1 MFREA
6 EVSISTL
13 ERKKKVV
20 SMQQRD
26 ANTFEVGATWAEK
39 PEKRGKRAVVFHLTQ
54 ENALR
59 WPDQWAL
66 CLALVPTRQEMYNMV
81 KLVLHI

>member
-13 ERKKKVV
+13 ERKTKVV

-26 ANTFEVGATWAEK
+26 ANTFEVGAT
-39 PEKRGKRAVVFHLTQ
+39 
-54 ENALR
+54 
-59 WPDQWAL
+59 
-66 CLALVPTRQEMYNMV
+66 
-81 KLVLHI
+81 